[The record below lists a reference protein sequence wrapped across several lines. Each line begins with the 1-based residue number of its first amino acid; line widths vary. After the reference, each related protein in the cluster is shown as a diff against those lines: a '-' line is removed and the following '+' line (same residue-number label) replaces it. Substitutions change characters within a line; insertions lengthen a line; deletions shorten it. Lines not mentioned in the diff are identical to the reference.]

1 MNDQAMEFII
11 VQHAE
16 KSPVCDDPGITAHG
30 LEQAKATA
38 HYLSRASISALYT
51 SLLRRAYE
59 TAEVLADHLNIDV
72 RVDARLAE

>member
-1 MNDQAMEFII
+1 MTKPWEFII

-30 LEQAKATA
+30 PKQAK
-38 HYLSRASISALYT
+38 SDRASSYT
-51 SLLRRAYE
+51 SPLRRAFE